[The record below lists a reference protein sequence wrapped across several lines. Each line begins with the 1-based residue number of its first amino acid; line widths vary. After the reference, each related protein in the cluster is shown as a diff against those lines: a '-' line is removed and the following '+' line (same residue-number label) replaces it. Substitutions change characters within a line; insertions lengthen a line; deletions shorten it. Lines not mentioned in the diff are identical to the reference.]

1 MSALVKCLMQ
11 TTHSDWFP
19 SWGQAGEGETGSW
32 EEVEGAARWSGLRLM
47 CSFRASMEASLTR
60 AERSAP
66 LRGER
71 ERERERERG
80 GERETHWTHTHTILS
95 GVW

>member
-1 MSALVKCLMQ
+1 MKCLMQ

-19 SWGQAGEGETGSW
+19 SWGQAEEGETRSW

-66 LRGER
+66 LRGGT
-71 ERERERERG
+71 ERERERG
-80 GERETHWTHTHTILS
+80 RGRLIGHTHTILS